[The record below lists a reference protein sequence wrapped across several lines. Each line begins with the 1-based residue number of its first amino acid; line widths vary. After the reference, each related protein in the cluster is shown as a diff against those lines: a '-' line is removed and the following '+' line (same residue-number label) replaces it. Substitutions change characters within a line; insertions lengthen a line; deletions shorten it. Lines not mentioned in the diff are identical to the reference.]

1 MTIYSALRPRRRRS
15 SSYGSAAASST
26 SPAEHRVFLHA
37 WCSAIDRMTSRQ
49 LRGRGK
55 DMLECWHDHIDDP
68 DHVMEDPEDFDKLTT
83 QNYVPLLRS
92 LADKH
97 ALPKKPG
104 PAPLDRRISWLAATL
119 GLDDV
124 EQAIVTSAAR
134 YALFE
139 CWENFIDAL
148 PGRNSNCSVG
158 RIAFASGLSPAR
170 VEARLATG
178 SRLWSTGLIDQ
189 SHDGSISANG
199 LLSFIAGVRSGP
211 ASLPGLLMPSAPQS
225 TLAWSDFDHL
235 GPQRELAERL
245 VASNEGVAI
254 LLYGPP
260 GTGKSEFARLLASR
274 LGRKAIFAGLSD
286 DCGSEP
292 SRRERIA
299 HLSVLRALTRN
310 DDSRIVVMD
319 EADDILVLEEPGD
332 REHRSKLW
340 LNRLIEDGKRPTIWI
355 VNEPRMLE
363 ESIVRRM
370 SLALEFP
377 RPPLHV
383 RRNIVGKHAKAVGI
397 AMSEQEVARLAALP
411 AAPAILASAIRG
423 ASKARGDAGDAQ
435 AIGEGL
441 VTVIQGRP
449 PEPFSLPVAYDP
461 NLSLADRDL
470 DGLATRLAAS
480 AARNWSVLLSG
491 PSGTGKSAYARHL
504 AERLGIE
511 IIEKRGSDLLGM
523 YVGQTEMQI
532 AQAFA
537 EASRAGALLLI
548 DEADDFLFD
557 RREAQRGWER
567 SMVNEMLRQME
578 ALKAP
583 FVATTNLADRLD
595 PATRRRFTMHAE
607 FRALDPKRA
616 AMLFLRWFDVP
627 LPRGITLHGQTPGDF
642 AVIDKRRKLLDESD
656 PMVIVGWLRGEAEAR
671 GEGRKA
677 MGFAA

>member
-1 MTIYSALRPRRRRS
+1 
-15 SSYGSAAASST
+15 
-26 SPAEHRVFLHA
+26 
-37 WCSAIDRMTSRQ
+37 
-49 LRGRGK
+49 
-55 DMLECWHDHIDDP
+55 MLEVWHDHIDDP
-68 DHVMEDPEDFDKLTT
+68 DHVMDDPEDFDKLTT
-83 QNYVPLLRS
+83 QSYVPLLRS

-97 ALPKKPG
+97 ALLKKPG
-104 PAPLDRRISWLAATL
+104 PAPLDRRISWLGATL
-119 GLDDV
+119 GLDDI
-124 EQAIVTSAAR
+124 EKTIVASVAR

-148 PGRNSNCSVG
+148 PGRNSNCSIG

-189 SHDGSISANG
+189 SHDGSTNANA

-211 ASLPGLLMPSAPQS
+211 SSLPSLLMPSASPS
-225 TLAWSDFDHL
+225 SLTWSDFDHL
-235 GPQRELAERL
+235 GPQRELAKRL
-245 VASNEGVAI
+245 MASNEGVAI

-274 LGRKAIFAGLSD
+274 LGRKAVFAGLSD
-286 DCGSEP
+286 DRGGEP

-299 HLSVLRALTRN
+299 HLTILRALTLN
-310 DDSRIVVMD
+310 DASRIVVMD
-319 EADDILVLEEPGD
+319 EADDILVLQDPGD

-363 ESIVRRM
+363 ESIIRRM

-397 AMSEQEVARLAALP
+397 DMSEQDLARLAALP

-423 ASKARGDAGDAQ
+423 ASMARGSAGDAQ

-461 NLSLADRDL
+461 DLSLADQDL
-470 DGLATRLAAS
+470 GGLATRLAAS
-480 AARNWSVLLSG
+480 AARNWSLLLSG

-523 YVGQTEMQI
+523 FVGQTEMQL

-537 EASRAGALLLI
+537 EASRAGAMLLI
-548 DEADDFLFD
+548 DEADDFLSD
-557 RREAQRGWER
+557 RRDAQRGWER
-567 SMVNEMLRQME
+567 SMVNEMLRQMDGL
-578 ALKAP
+578 AAP
-583 FVATTNLADRLD
+583 FVATTNLADRLA
-595 PATRRRFTMHAE
+595 PA
-607 FRALDPKRA
+607 ALYNACGIPRSRPA
-616 AMLFLRWFDVP
+616 A
-627 LPRGITLHGQTPGDF
+627 G
-642 AVIDKRRKLLDESD
+642 S
-656 PMVIVGWLRGEAEAR
+656 
-671 GEGRKA
+671 
-677 MGFAA
+677 